1 MGYNTTVI
9 VLNDALHEIE
19 NDPLFGRKLGEAIA
33 RLSLG
38 NKVVGDH
45 GVDISAGS
53 HVNAATAIESHH
65 ADYNAIVAVGG
76 NCATVIGMTY
86 GHHHRDEDKEVILRQ
101 LANELGFSLRRKP
114 KATR

>member
-19 NDPLFGRKLGEAIA
+19 NDPLFGRKLGEAVA

-38 NKVVGDH
+38 RAVVGDH
-45 GVDISAGS
+45 GVDISAGG

-65 ADYNAIVAVGG
+65 ADSNAIVAVGG
-76 NCATVIGMTY
+76 NCATVLGHTY
-86 GHHHRDEDKEVILRQ
+86 GDHHKEEDKEKILRQ
-101 LANELGFSLRRKP
+101 LADELGFSLRRKP
-114 KATR
+114 KAVR